1 MSDSKMDRRE
11 FVRDAAV
18 AAAGMAAGA
27 ANLGAAKP
35 KETAAPARS
44 TILSYNENMEYRRL
58 GKTGL
63 MVSAVCMG
71 GHWKRLQAKGA
82 GFQKNRTEVVA
93 RCMDVGINYIDACC
107 DPEVRAYS
115 KAIEG
120 RRDKVYLGFSWISGE
135 MRYKDFRTE
144 AALLGSLEKG
154 MKECGLD
161 YVDLWRITMHEKS
174 SNHTNGEVEEMMKA
188 LEKAKQQGKARFT
201 GFSSHDRP
209 HVKWMIETFPKSV
222 DAICTPYTANS
233 KVLPKDSLF
242 DAVKACDVGVF
253 GIKPFSSNSIFKGDG
268 QDGNPDAEEDS
279 KTARLAIRYILGNP
293 AITAPIPG
301 LISNAQ
307 VDNVAKAVKERRELD
322 KDGLG
327 QAEREW
333 LEKVHREAWANLP
346 ADYCW
351 LRDWEYV

>member
-1 MSDSKMDRRE
+1 MDRRE

-18 AAAGMAAGA
+18 AAAGIAAAA

-35 KETAAPARS
+35 KETAVPNRAS
-44 TILSYNENMEYRRL
+44 ILNYNENMEYRRL

-63 MVSAVCMG
+63 TVSAVCLG

-82 GFQKNRTEVVA
+82 DFQKNRTEVVS
-93 RCMDVGINYIDACC
+93 RCMDVGINYIDACW
-107 DPEVRAYS
+107 DSEVSTYS
-115 KAIEG
+115 KTIQG
-120 RRDKVYLGFSWISGE
+120 RRDKMYLGFSWGVGE
-135 MRYKDFRTE
+135 MRFADSRTE
-144 AALLGSLEKG
+144 AKLLATLENG

-209 HVKWMIETFPKSV
+209 HIKWMIETFPRSV

-242 DAVKACDVGVF
+242 DAVKTCDVGVF
-253 GIKPFSSNSIFKGDG
+253 GIKPFSSNAIFKGDG
-268 QDGNPDAEEDS
+268 QDGSAEAEEDS
-279 KTARLAIRYILGNP
+279 KTARLAIRYILCNP

-301 LISNAQ
+301 LISIEQ
-307 VDNVAKAVKERRELD
+307 VDNAVRAVKERRELD
-322 KDGLG
+322 KEGLG
-327 QAEREW
+327 KADLEW
-333 LEKVHREAWANLP
+333 LEKVHAEAWANLP
-346 ADYCW
+346 AEYHW
-351 LRDWEYV
+351 LRNWEYV